1 MRKQIFIALAATM
14 LLFPLSLRAQRDQD
28 ALQFWNTVTMKKS
41 MGKDHRWTVGLM
53 TEYRH
58 QYHEGTSK
66 TSQYFVRPSFSYK
79 AFPWLSLQYQMDF
92 AATSSGF
99 QWRFIPEVTFSHK
112 AGDFTFSFRQRVMTS
127 WKVESKTNTTVLR
140 SRAKVEYHIPQTP
153 VGVIFAWEPYWCEFG
168 PGVARENHFGW
179 FQKARWYGGFNI
191 KVTDRLS
198 ILPQYICQA
207 YHNHK
212 GRYDRRTYDDHVAYI
227 TFSVKL

>member
-1 MRKQIFIALAATM
+1 MKKTVYIASTIMM
-14 LLFPLSLRAQRDQD
+14 LCSLSMKAQSEPD
-28 ALQFWNTVTMKKS
+28 ALQFWNTVTLKKTLDDENKWS
-41 MGKDHRWTVGLM
+41 VGLM

-58 QYHEGTSK
+58 QYHKGVSITN
-66 TSQYFVRPSFSYK
+66 QYFVRPSVSYK
-79 AFPWLSLQYQMDF
+79 VLPWLNLQYQMDF

-99 QWRFIPEVTFSHK
+99 QLRFIPEVTFSHK
-112 AGDFTFSFRQRVMTS
+112 VGDFSFAFRQRVMTS
-127 WKVESKTNTTVLR
+127 WKVESKTNSTVLR

-168 PGVARENHFGW
+168 PGVSRKNHFGW

-212 GRYDRRTYDDHVAYI
+212 GRYDRRTYDDHVVYI